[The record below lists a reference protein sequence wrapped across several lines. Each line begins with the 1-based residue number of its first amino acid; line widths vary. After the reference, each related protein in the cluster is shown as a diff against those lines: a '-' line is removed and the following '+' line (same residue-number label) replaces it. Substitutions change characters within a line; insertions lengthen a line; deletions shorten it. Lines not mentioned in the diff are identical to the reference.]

1 MPETFDLDHPT
12 DCIALIDAE
21 TNSAAAD
28 SAADGTSLWIYKPA
42 CNNRFG
48 SHLSST
54 YALNHSIF
62 PQWWRWGGGFDLR
75 GRGIKVVTG
84 LDALKE
90 ICYGKLTGDQET
102 TVAPSKGIVQRYGI
116 RGGEGVIVA

>member
-21 TNSAAAD
+21 TNSAA
-28 SAADGTSLWIYKPA
+28 DGTSLWIYKPA

-48 SHLSST
+48 FHLSST
-54 YALNHSIF
+54 VSFYNGGWWESI
-62 PQWWRWGGGFDLR
+62 R

-84 LDALKE
+84 LDSLKE

-102 TVAPSKGIVQRYGI
+102 TIAPSKGIVQRYGI
-116 RGGEGVIVA
+116 AGGIDA